1 MFLNLI
7 KVFGLKIIV
16 SLFLSKEP
24 RIEPIFMKQT
34 NTILILF
41 FLFLSMSETKAQKDQ
56 IPLESRLEQ
65 SSERL
70 LIKIGMIKSNKPA
83 KLKFGN
89 YASENHKGRSVDKND
104 KNKTLLFSFDLSN
117 QKGETAFVEAVSN
130 VENND
135 QSNDNKQKDE
145 VSTYITTSIDKEDL
159 WVLLTTKTP
168 ETSDFSVQNIF
179 LTNGYDEIT
188 FKNVIGEPMGK
199 SEVTA
204 PKGITAFLDGN
215 PLGAMQYYSGGSFSY
230 KKFIWI
236 SENSDAQMQ
245 LVMAAVFAS
254 ILEIGDYFAESG
266 FTD

>member
-1 MFLNLI
+1 
-7 KVFGLKIIV
+7 
-16 SLFLSKEP
+16 
-24 RIEPIFMKQT
+24 MKQI
-34 NTILILF
+34 NIILILF
-41 FLFLSMSETKAQKDQ
+41 LLFLQLPDIKAQKDQ

-70 LIKIGMIKSNKPA
+70 LIKIGMIRSNKPA

-89 YASENHKGRSVDKND
+89 YVSDNHKGKSVDKND
-104 KNKTLLFSFDLSN
+104 KTKNLLFSFDLSN
-117 QKGETAFVEAVSN
+117 EKGETAYVEAS
-130 VENND
+130 
-135 QSNDNKQKDE
+135 SNDKKADQTEDQKQKDD

-168 ETSDFSVQNIF
+168 ETGDFSVQNIF

-188 FKNVIGEPMGK
+188 FKHTIGEPMGK

-215 PLGAMQYYSGGSFSY
+215 PVGAMQYYSGGSFSY

-236 SENSDAQMQ
+236 SRDSDTQMQ
-245 LVMAAVFAS
+245 LVMAAVFS
-254 ILEIGDYFAESG
+254 SLMEIGDYFAETG

>member
-1 MFLNLI
+1 MKKATF
-7 KVFGLKIIV
+7 
-16 SLFLSKEP
+16 
-24 RIEPIFMKQT
+24 IFT
-34 NTILILF
+34 LF
-41 FLFLSMSETKAQKDQ
+41 FLFFQLSDIKAQKDQ

-89 YASENHKGRSVDKND
+89 YATDNHKGWSVDKND
-104 KNKTLLFSFDLSN
+104 KNKTLLFSFELSN
-117 QKGETAFVEAVSN
+117 QKGETAFIEAT
-130 VENND
+130 
-135 QSNDNKQKDE
+135 SNDEKTNPSDDQKQKDD

-168 ETSDFSVQNIF
+168 ETGNFSVQNIF

-188 FKNVIGEPMGK
+188 FKHTIGEPMGK

-204 PKGITAFLDGN
+204 PKGITAYLDGN
-215 PLGAMQYYSGGSFSY
+215 PVGAMQYYSGGSFSY

-245 LVMAAVFAS
+245 LVMAAVFS
-254 ILEIGDYFAESG
+254 SLMEIGGYFADSG

>member
-1 MFLNLI
+1 
-7 KVFGLKIIV
+7 
-16 SLFLSKEP
+16 
-24 RIEPIFMKQT
+24 MKQV
-34 NTILILF
+34 NIILILF
-41 FLFLSMSETKAQKDQ
+41 LLFLQLPDIKAQKDQ

-89 YASENHKGRSVDKND
+89 YVSDNQKGKSVDKND
-104 KNKTLLFSFDLSN
+104 KTKSLLFSFDLSN
-117 QKGETAFVEAVSN
+117 QKGETAYVEAS
-130 VENND
+130 
-135 QSNDNKQKDE
+135 SNDKKADPTEDQKQKDD

-168 ETSDFSVQNIF
+168 ETGDFSVQNIF

-188 FKNVIGEPMGK
+188 FKHTIGEPMGK

-215 PLGAMQYYSGGSFSY
+215 PVGAMQYYSGGSFSY

-236 SENSDAQMQ
+236 SGDSDNQMQ
-245 LVMAAVFAS
+245 LVMAAVFS
-254 ILEIGDYFAESG
+254 SLMEIGDYFAETG